1 MAFAIELLIAA
12 LLVIGAF
19 FLLVG
24 SIGLAKLPDMMRRLH
39 GPTKATTLGIGAIL
53 IASMINAWTVRGFL
67 SLHEL
72 LITIFLFLAAP
83 ITAYMIAKAH
93 ILHDRPTEEALPPTG
108 TGAPWMTLSAPE
120 GESIRDPN
128 RESDRDGD
136 GTTSQR
142 A

>member
-1 MAFAIELLIAA
+1 MAFAIELLISA
-12 LLVIGAF
+12 LLVVGAF

-53 IASMINAWTVRGFL
+53 IASMINAFTVRGYL

-72 LITIFLFLAAP
+72 LITMFLFLAAP

-93 ILHDRPTEEALPPTG
+93 ILVSRETQAEMTETG
-108 TGAPWMTLSAPE
+108 TGAPWSTLSESEPE
-120 GESIRDPN
+120 VA
-128 RESDRDGD
+128 
-136 GTTSQR
+136 SQTPER
-142 A
+142 P

>member
-1 MAFAIELLIAA
+1 MAFSIELLISA
-12 LLVIGAF
+12 LLVVGAF

-53 IASMINAWTVRGFL
+53 IASMINAWAVRGYL

-72 LITIFLFLAAP
+72 LITLFLFLAAP

-93 ILHDRPTEEALPPTG
+93 ILVSRETQDEMTPTG
-108 TGAPWMTLSAPE
+108 TDARWATLCEGDLAEGAAPSTRSQSAP
-120 GESIRDPN
+120 
-128 RESDRDGD
+128 
-136 GTTSQR
+136 
-142 A
+142 

>member
-1 MAFAIELLIAA
+1 MMAFAIELLTAA
-12 LLVIGAF
+12 LLVVGAF

-53 IASMINAWTVRGFL
+53 IASMINAWAVRGYL

-93 ILHDRPTEEALPPTG
+93 ILHDRETQDALPPTG
-108 TGAPWMTLSAPE
+108 VGTPWMTLAPPEGDASGASRAPE
-120 GESIRDPN
+120 ASEGM
-128 RESDRDGD
+128 
-136 GTTSQR
+136 
-142 A
+142 

>member
-1 MAFAIELLIAA
+1 MAFAVELLISA
-12 LLVIGAF
+12 LLVVGAF

-53 IASMINAWTVRGFL
+53 IASMINAWAVRGYL

-72 LITIFLFLAAP
+72 LITLFLFLAAP

-93 ILHDRPTEEALPPTG
+93 ILTSPETQEQMTPPG
-108 TGAPWMTLSAPE
+108 TGAPWSTLSESERPDAAQAPE
-120 GESIRDPN
+120 R
-128 RESDRDGD
+128 
-136 GTTSQR
+136 T
-142 A
+142 

>member
-1 MAFAIELLIAA
+1 MAFATELLISA
-12 LLVIGAF
+12 LLVVGAF

-53 IASMINAWTVRGFL
+53 IASMINAFAVRGFL

-72 LITIFLFLAAP
+72 LITLFLFLAAP

-93 ILHDRPTEEALPPTG
+93 ILVSRETQAEMTPPG
-108 TGAPWMTLSAPE
+108 TGAPWSTLAEDEDADDARAPE
-120 GESIRDPN
+120 R
-128 RESDRDGD
+128 
-136 GTTSQR
+136 T
-142 A
+142 

>member
-1 MAFAIELLIAA
+1 MAFAIELLISV
-12 LLVIGAF
+12 LLVVGAF

-53 IASMINAWTVRGFL
+53 IASMINAWAVRGYL

-72 LITIFLFLAAP
+72 LITLFLFLAAP

-93 ILHDRPTEEALPPTG
+93 ILVSRETQEELTPPG
-108 TGAPWMTLSAPE
+108 TGAPWSTLSEAEQAPAAQAPE
-120 GESIRDPN
+120 TRP
-128 RESDRDGD
+128 
-136 GTTSQR
+136 T
-142 A
+142 